1 MTRLIHAV
9 AALLSAMSIVDAAC
23 AQSNPAP
30 PAAVQSDLREAG
42 LGEADAVQADP
53 VCGDL
58 DACYRTAQ
66 SARAEGLFV
75 RYVPANNSQT
85 QIDVLGCDYR
95 VGRCSVQTASP
106 GPNILRDFK
115 WSLPLGLP
123 GQGLQYGQHP
133 TAVPASVDAN
143 PKVGGYA
150 TLPRDLPLLQG
161 DLNWT
166 RGFTVVATGHVDAH
180 SAPATLWSILGE
192 DGAPLFSLVW
202 AGRFQLQR
210 RATVASGQAP
220 AMMTDVP
227 WDLTLDG
234 LQLGVPPFRD
244 QAPDRHAGLYEIYL
258 TFRPDGKVRVDL
270 FSVRETGRD
279 RLIQHL
285 QDPGAPVLGYPRQSQ
300 DPSANPRWL
309 PARYPTAARLQAGS
323 VAGVRPDLLQV
334 MLFQRPLSAD
344 EILAY
349 HRMNLFFGGTKKA
362 STIDLRAGQLPCNT
376 GAYIMSPST
385 EHVATVCGPRAGI
398 R

>member
-1 MTRLIHAV
+1 M
-9 AALLSAMSIVDAAC
+9 
-23 AQSNPAP
+23 
-30 PAAVQSDLREAG
+30 
-42 LGEADAVQADP
+42 
-53 VCGDL
+53 
-58 DACYRTAQ
+58 
-66 SARAEGLFV
+66 
-75 RYVPANNSQT
+75 
-85 QIDVLGCDYR
+85 
-95 VGRCSVQTASP
+95 GRCSVQIASP
-106 GPNILRDFK
+106 RPNILRDFK
-115 WSLPLGLP
+115 WSLPLGIP
-123 GQGLQYGQHP
+123 GQGLQYGEHP
-133 TAVPASVDAN
+133 IAALVTVDAT

-166 RGFTVVATGHVDAH
+166 RGLTVAATGYVDAH

-192 DGAPLFSLVW
+192 DGAPLFSLDW

-210 RATVASGQAP
+210 RATVASGLAP

-234 LQLGVPPFRD
+234 LKLGVPPFRD
-244 QAPDRHAGLYEIYL
+244 HAPDRHAGLYEIYL

-285 QDPGAPVLGYPRQSQ
+285 QNPGAPVLGYPRQSQ
-300 DPSANPRWL
+300 DSSASPRWL

-362 STIDLRAGQLPCNT
+362 STIDLRAGQPPCNT
-376 GAYIMSPST
+376 GAYIMSLSAQS
-385 EHVATVCGPRAGI
+385 VATVLGPRAGI